1 MINAGRRYHT
11 LGDKFRIVEAAL
23 ALPRNVRATARN
35 FGVDHKQVQRWTELY
50 YSLTAEKREQLKGK
64 QTVNTGRRA
73 FEADLEEAL
82 YVWGQLTNGVIS
94 PSYTVT

>member
-1 MINAGRRYHT
+1 M
-11 LGDKFRIVEAAL
+11 
-23 ALPRNVRATARN
+23 RATARN

-50 YSLTAEKREQLKGK
+50 YSLTAEKREHLKGK

-82 YVWGQLTNGVIS
+82 YAWFIEQRALHRVMDNKLLGRKAVQLQPALAELS
-94 PSYTVT
+94 PLA